1 MHVLIIHSNGR
12 LAAIW
17 QRHLEMLD
25 AQVTQART
33 STAALEVLETIS
45 FDAIVLDVMLEGCSA
60 LAVADMAQFRQPWAN
75 VVFVTDTT
83 VFSDGSIFGYS
94 GNARAFLQAATPPDD
109 LAAIVHHYGSLS
121 PDRAGLTD
129 R

>member
-1 MHVLIIHSNGR
+1 MYVLIIHSNGG

-17 QRHLEMLD
+17 QRHLELLD

-33 STAALEVLETIS
+33 SAAALEMLETIS
-45 FDAIVLDVMLEGCSA
+45 FDAIVLDVMLDGYSA
-60 LAVADMAQFRQPWAN
+60 LAVADIAQFRQPWAN

-94 GNARAFLQAATPPDD
+94 GNARAFLQTATPPDD

-121 PDRAGLTD
+121 PDRAAAKD

>member
-1 MHVLIIHSNGR
+1 
-12 LAAIW
+12 
-17 QRHLEMLD
+17 MLD

-33 STAALEVLETIS
+33 SVAALAALETVI
-45 FDAIVLDVMLEGCSA
+45 FDVIVLDVMLDGCSA

-94 GNARAFLQAATPPDD
+94 GNARAFIQTATPPDD

-121 PDRAGLTD
+121 PDRAAAKD

>member
-1 MHVLIIHSNGR
+1 MYVLIIHSNGG

-17 QRHLEMLD
+17 QRHLELLD

-33 STAALEVLETIS
+33 SAAALEMLETIS
-45 FDAIVLDVMLEGCSA
+45 FDAIVLDVMLDGYSA

-94 GNARAFLQAATPPDD
+94 GNARAFLQTATPPDD

-121 PDRAGLTD
+121 PDRAAAKD
-129 R
+129 W